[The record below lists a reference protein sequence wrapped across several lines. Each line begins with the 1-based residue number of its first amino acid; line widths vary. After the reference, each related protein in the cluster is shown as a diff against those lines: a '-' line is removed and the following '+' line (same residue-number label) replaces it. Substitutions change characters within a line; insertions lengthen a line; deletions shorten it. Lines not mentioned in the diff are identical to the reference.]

1 MMLRWVCLALFCGY
15 ACGAAADLFLRPHIQ
30 TPQAAKENVHC
41 VGEVTQKCGS
51 GYCYD
56 AVNRKDNRITSGCA
70 SIEMCTKSECKLF
83 ESQYIC
89 CCTGTVCNGKTA
101 SLLRSRMA
109 IELERRPKPHVL
121 KIDKMA
127 RLSPRLAP
135 RDVRETD
142 GKASAE
148 GKSEEL
154 VKIASIEDLPK
165 YTPELAKKEVRSS
178 SQRLDE
184 KTTTSPV
191 EAKKTGTTAQPSTTT
206 SQPEIPEPSTRFE
219 EPVVLKEVA
228 APLEALMPEKKTT
241 LTALEQQAITE
252 GPLGGVVIQEEKA
265 TTLKDDSV
273 VAGVK
278 ITPEQPALPMVK
290 AEPIIKE
297 EPPKPQEDREKVP
310 EFGVGAAAD
319 ESATSEEQNAGESLG
334 KSGEEEKED
343 EEEDRGSKPKRTTAS
358 GQIDKADSSSNLW
371 YIVGG
376 VGIVLI
382 VVGIIGLVVT
392 RNRSRKQP
400 QRRPKNQDLPLVDP
414 LLHSPRDKVPNET
427 AAQP

>member
-154 VKIASIEDLPK
+154 VKSTVTSSAEDLKYPK
-165 YTPELAKKEVRSS
+165 RFESKSTRDEV
-178 SQRLDE
+178 
-184 KTTTSPV
+184 
-191 EAKKTGTTAQPSTTT
+191 
-206 SQPEIPEPSTRFE
+206 IPEPSTRFE